1 MNNLR
6 YSAPIIVTIWTFILM
21 SNTAFAQN
29 TFRANLTGEAEVPPL
44 FSESY
49 GSALVFGNDSSL
61 TYQINVT
68 SLDNFTGASL
78 YKGDTSENG
87 QVLVSLLN
95 STEPSGVIDGKLVEG
110 TINSSSIMAPLA
122 NLTTNVTLPYV
133 ESTVPAAGNLTNMTP
148 AVPSGNLTNM
158 TSAVPSGN
166 LTNMTSAAGNLTNM
180 TSAAGNLTNMTSA
193 AGNLTNM
200 TSAAAPATKLEALID
215 LMNQNMTYINIH
227 TSKFPEGELRGTLTN
242 STG

>member
-1 MNNLR
+1 MLL
-6 YSAPIIVTIWTFILM
+6 SDKL
-21 SNTAFAQN
+21 S
-29 TFRANLTGEAEVPPL
+29 FRTNLTGDREVPPL

-49 GSALVFGNDSSL
+49 GTALIVGNDSSL
-61 TYQINVT
+61 TYKINVT
-68 SLDNFTGASL
+68 SLDKVTGVSL
-78 YKGDTSENG
+78 YKGDQTENG

-95 STEPSGVIDGKLVEG
+95 DSKPSGVIDGKLVEG

-122 NLTTNVTLPYV
+122 NLTTNVTVSDVPLA
-133 ESTVPAAGNLTNMTP
+133 VPAA
-148 AVPSGNLTNM
+148 
-158 TSAVPSGN
+158 GN

-200 TSAAAPATKLEALID
+200 TSAAGNLTNMTSAAGNLTNMTSAAGNLTNMTTAPPSKLESLID